1 MKLSMSIFKQAAE
14 RIIEP
19 ALRNVEYFQR
29 RLSAF
34 AMVGIVMFPLYYV
47 VWHFVFPQPYE
58 NLGLRILGAGLFV
71 PIVYSK
77 HWPASFK
84 RFLPYYWYFVLL
96 YALPFFFTFMLLKNN
111 ASEVWVSS
119 TLVAIFLMILLLDW
133 VTLIAHFLLGAG
145 LAILAFVLTSD
156 APLPPFFRYDFLAI
170 MLFAVV
176 SGAMSSYDSERIR
189 VEQERA
195 MLATAGSIAH
205 ELRTPLLSIRAGA
218 SGIANYLPSLLQAYQ
233 LARQHQLPVTTIRSA
248 HLNALEGVVDRIDH
262 EANHANAIIDML
274 LVSVREQG
282 GSHQPLVPCSIAQC
296 VDMAL
301 ARYPFSAQERAL
313 VTWQHGTDFSFQG
326 VELLTVHVLFNL
338 LKNSLRHIA
347 QADKGH
353 IAIYLE
359 KSTTSN
365 RLIFRDTGGGIPSE
379 VLAHIFTRFYSSSS
393 DSALGAGIGLAF
405 CRDVMDTFGGTIH
418 CNSTHGEYCEFVLS
432 FPSV

>member
-1 MKLSMSIFKQAAE
+1 MKLSAPLLKQAAE
-14 RIIEP
+14 RIFEP

-34 AMVGIVMFPLYYV
+34 AVVGIVMFPLYYAI
-47 VWHFVFPQPYE
+47 WHFLFPQPYE
-58 NLGLRILGAGLFV
+58 NLGLRIFGAALFV
-71 PIVYSK
+71 PIVFSK
-77 HWPASFK
+77 HWPVSFK
-84 RFLPYYWYFVLL
+84 RLLPHYWYLVLL

-133 VTLIAHFLLGAG
+133 VTLVAHFLLGTG

-156 APLPPFFRYDFLAI
+156 ASLPPFARYDFLAI
-170 MLFAVV
+170 ILFAVV
-176 SGAMSSYDSERIR
+176 SGAMSNYDSERIR

-218 SGIANYLPSLLQAYQ
+218 SGIANHLPTLLHAYQ
-233 LARQHQLPVTTIRSA
+233 LARQHQLPVTAMRGI
-248 HLNALEGVVDRIDH
+248 HLSALEGVVDRIDQ

-274 LVSVREQG
+274 LINVREYGNTQ
-282 GSHQPLVPCSIAQC
+282 QPLVSCSISQC

-301 ARYPFSAQERAL
+301 ARYPFSEQERAL
-313 VTWQHGTDFSFQG
+313 VTWQHNEDFSFLG
-326 VELLTVHVLFNL
+326 VELLAVHVLFNL
-338 LKNSLRHIA
+338 LKNALRHIG

-353 IAIYLE
+353 ITIHLE
-359 KSTTSN
+359 TSATSN
-365 RLIFRDTGGGIPSE
+365 RLIFRDTGGGIPPE
-379 VLAHIFTRFYSSSS
+379 ALAHIFMRFYTSSS

-405 CRDVMDTFGGTIH
+405 CRDVMTAFGGTIH
-418 CNSTHGEYCEFVLS
+418 CNSTHGEYCEFVLT
-432 FPSV
+432 FPTV